1 MEEPRGEPPGEQKEA
16 ESPTVD
22 TDGIAPL
29 PANLMQRSSAQ
40 NQEAEAHREFPKY
53 MLHPFATFRSSWD
66 VATLFL
72 LFVAAVQMPVVECFE
87 VAMWTRTGEP
97 NGVMIFTMIVDFF
110 FVVDIFLNFN
120 TAVEVEH
127 VEGREV
133 HRRLLTDRRDIATEY
148 LRTWFLVD
156 FAAIV
161 PLLLDIVAL
170 ATPTNADNQR
180 RRLDND
186 VNFVRY
192 FKLLKS
198 MRLVRALKVFK
209 FLRMNR
215 VLARLE
221 YTFIMSQ
228 NYFQMLNFLVITL
241 IFCHF
246 FACAFYFVAS
256 QNRFQ
261 DDRCAERDASGSCVY
276 YAHRK
281 GDFRPATWIARHGMN
296 GRSKVDHYI
305 ASFYWT
311 VMIVTTVGLG
321 DVAGAST
328 AERCLSI
335 VVMIVGAAIFT
346 VGTSSMIHLRDQ
358 LQWKKRQFAQS
369 MHQLNLYMDEHKIS
383 AGLRQEIREHAV
395 AKAQRY
401 TLTLTEEQRL
411 LDGLTLE
418 LRSKLTLERNLHF
431 LEQVNFLKDA
441 AAPALLRAIAA
452 KLHIAHFSPGDVVVR
467 QGSEADAMFFLVR
480 GAVEV
485 LVSVGARQRRVALLS
500 RNQFFGEGAMMAEPA
515 KRNATIR
522 AIMITEARTLSRA
535 DMFDAVRRSERDVLA
550 ALRTAD
556 LLKARKKSSRFPS
569 LRRRRVEPAQTGDSA
584 PPTPDEADATS
595 NSLLV
600 TMRRTLTSR
609 EDANQA
615 LFRRRTDSSED
626 APQTGPTP
634 PSSRTNT
641 PRRTPRRP
649 ITSSI
654 SSTPRRT
661 GRSARS
667 HWNLLH
673 PLPNLVS
680 HACNDPGSQR
690 GALTSE
696 GADLRDNVSAGL
708 DASGAG
714 AVQAVDG
721 RLRAQ
726 FEELRAD
733 QARFRKEVLSKLS
746 AVATML
752 SQQGAPQGVA

>member
-1 MEEPRGEPPGEQKEA
+1 
-16 ESPTVD
+16 
-22 TDGIAPL
+22 
-29 PANLMQRSSAQ
+29 
-40 NQEAEAHREFPKY
+40 
-53 MLHPFATFRSSWD
+53 
-66 VATLFL
+66 
-72 LFVAAVQMPVVECFE
+72 
-87 VAMWTRTGEP
+87 
-97 NGVMIFTMIVDFF
+97 
-110 FVVDIFLNFN
+110 
-120 TAVEVEH
+120 
-127 VEGREV
+127 
-133 HRRLLTDRRDIATEY
+133 
-148 LRTWFLVD
+148 
-156 FAAIV
+156 
-161 PLLLDIVAL
+161 
-170 ATPTNADNQR
+170 
-180 RRLDND
+180 
-186 VNFVRY
+186 
-192 FKLLKS
+192 

-228 NYFQMLNFLVITL
+228 NYFQMLNFLVVTL

-256 QNRFQ
+256 QNRYP
-261 DDRCAERDASGSCVY
+261 DDRCAERDAAGSCIY
-276 YAHRK
+276 YTHRK

-305 ASFYWT
+305 ASFCWT

-485 LVSVGARQRRVALLS
+485 LVSVGARQRRV
-500 RNQFFGEGAMMAEPA
+500 G
-515 KRNATIR
+515 
-522 AIMITEARTLSRA
+522 
-535 DMFDAVRRSERDVLA
+535 
-550 ALRTAD
+550 
-556 LLKARKKSSRFPS
+556 
-569 LRRRRVEPAQTGDSA
+569 
-584 PPTPDEADATS
+584 
-595 NSLLV
+595 
-600 TMRRTLTSR
+600 
-609 EDANQA
+609 
-615 LFRRRTDSSED
+615 
-626 APQTGPTP
+626 
-634 PSSRTNT
+634 
-641 PRRTPRRP
+641 
-649 ITSSI
+649 
-654 SSTPRRT
+654 
-661 GRSARS
+661 
-667 HWNLLH
+667 
-673 PLPNLVS
+673 
-680 HACNDPGSQR
+680 
-690 GALTSE
+690 
-696 GADLRDNVSAGL
+696 
-708 DASGAG
+708 
-714 AVQAVDG
+714 VDG
-721 RLRAQ
+721 RPAP
-726 FEELRAD
+726 
-733 QARFRKEVLSKLS
+733 EVHL
-746 AVATML
+746 AT
-752 SQQGAPQGVA
+752 